1 MPLPTKYQ
9 INKWKKQYGNMG
21 IPNMLRLIYEL
32 LNTGTF
38 KKEDEDKFNYV
49 MWGIVCRTTT
59 CTEEEQDAFTK

>member
-1 MPLPTKYQ
+1 
-9 INKWKKQYGNMG
+9 MG

-49 MWGIVCRTTT
+49 MWRIVCRTTT